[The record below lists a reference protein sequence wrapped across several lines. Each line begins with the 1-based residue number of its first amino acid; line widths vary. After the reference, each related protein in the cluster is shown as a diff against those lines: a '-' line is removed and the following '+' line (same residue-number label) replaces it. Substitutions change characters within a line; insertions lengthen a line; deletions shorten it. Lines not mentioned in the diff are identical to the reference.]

1 MKIRE
6 LAKSDYNQVI
16 ELWTKSLSN
25 KFDNEIN
32 TDHVSDPSS
41 ITLVSVDN
49 NTITGVAS
57 LYIIKKL
64 TRTLGLIEDVAVN
77 ENYRGK
83 GIGKKLVEKLIG
95 IATDKKCDKTVL
107 NSSEQNSEFYKK
119 PFDAL
124 LHPKKFQFLVFFILL
139 ITFLFRNY
147 YFWNPFCC
155 YGL

>member
-32 TDHVSDPSS
+32 TSHLSDPSS

-95 IATDKKCDKTVL
+95 LAADKKCDKTVL

-119 PFDAL
+119 IGFEINEI
-124 LHPKKFQFLVFFILL
+124 QMI
-139 ITFLFRNY
+139 IRN
-147 YFWNPFCC
+147 
-155 YGL
+155 

>member
-32 TDHVSDPSS
+32 TNHISDPSS

-119 PFDAL
+119 IGFEINEI
-124 LHPKKFQFLVFFILL
+124 QMI
-139 ITFLFRNY
+139 IRN
-147 YFWNPFCC
+147 
-155 YGL
+155 

>member
-95 IATDKKCDKTVL
+95 IATEKKCDKTVL
-107 NSSEQNSEFYKK
+107 NSSKQNSEFYKK
-119 PFDAL
+119 IGFEINEI
-124 LHPKKFQFLVFFILL
+124 QMI
-139 ITFLFRNY
+139 IRN
-147 YFWNPFCC
+147 
-155 YGL
+155 

>member
-119 PFDAL
+119 IGFEINEI
-124 LHPKKFQFLVFFILL
+124 QMI
-139 ITFLFRNY
+139 IRN
-147 YFWNPFCC
+147 
-155 YGL
+155 

>member
-32 TDHVSDPSS
+32 TDHISDPSS

-95 IATDKKCDKTVL
+95 IAADKKCDKTVL

-119 PFDAL
+119 IGFEINEI
-124 LHPKKFQFLVFFILL
+124 QMI
-139 ITFLFRNY
+139 IRN
-147 YFWNPFCC
+147 
-155 YGL
+155 

>member
-6 LAKSDYNQVI
+6 LAESDYNQVI

-32 TDHVSDPSS
+32 TSHLSDPGS

-95 IATDKKCDKTVL
+95 IAVDKKCDKTVL
-107 NSSEQNSEFYKK
+107 NSSEKNSKFYKK
-119 PFDAL
+119 IGFEINEI
-124 LHPKKFQFLVFFILL
+124 QMI
-139 ITFLFRNY
+139 IRN
-147 YFWNPFCC
+147 
-155 YGL
+155 

>member
-83 GIGKKLVEKLIG
+83 GIGKKLVEKLIRL
-95 IATDKKCDKTVL
+95 AADKKCDKTVL

-119 PFDAL
+119 IGFEINEI
-124 LHPKKFQFLVFFILL
+124 QMI
-139 ITFLFRNY
+139 IRN
-147 YFWNPFCC
+147 
-155 YGL
+155 

>member
-6 LAKSDYNQVI
+6 LAESDYNQVI

-95 IATDKKCDKTVL
+95 LAADKKCDKTVL

-119 PFDAL
+119 IGFEINEI
-124 LHPKKFQFLVFFILL
+124 QMI
-139 ITFLFRNY
+139 IRN
-147 YFWNPFCC
+147 
-155 YGL
+155 

>member
-6 LAKSDYNQVI
+6 LAESDYNQVI

-32 TDHVSDPSS
+32 TSHLSDPGS

-83 GIGKKLVEKLIG
+83 GIGKKLVEKLIRL
-95 IATDKKCDKTVL
+95 AADKKCDKTVL

-119 PFDAL
+119 IGFEINEI
-124 LHPKKFQFLVFFILL
+124 QMI
-139 ITFLFRNY
+139 IRN
-147 YFWNPFCC
+147 
-155 YGL
+155 

>member
-32 TDHVSDPSS
+32 TDHISDPSS

-95 IATDKKCDKTVL
+95 IAADKKCDKTVL
-107 NSSEQNSEFYKK
+107 NSSKQNSEFYKK
-119 PFDAL
+119 IGFEINEI
-124 LHPKKFQFLVFFILL
+124 QMI
-139 ITFLFRNY
+139 IRN
-147 YFWNPFCC
+147 
-155 YGL
+155 

>member
-95 IATDKKCDKTVL
+95 IATEKKCDKTVL

-119 PFDAL
+119 FG
-124 LHPKKFQFLVFFILL
+124 FEINEIQMI
-139 ITFLFRNY
+139 IRN
-147 YFWNPFCC
+147 
-155 YGL
+155 

>member
-6 LAKSDYNQVI
+6 LAESDYNQVI
-16 ELWTKSLSN
+16 KLWTKSLSN

-32 TDHVSDPSS
+32 TSHLSDPGS

-95 IATDKKCDKTVL
+95 LAADKKCDKTVL

-119 PFDAL
+119 IGFEINEI
-124 LHPKKFQFLVFFILL
+124 QMI
-139 ITFLFRNY
+139 IRN
-147 YFWNPFCC
+147 
-155 YGL
+155 

>member
-6 LAKSDYNQVI
+6 LSESDYNQVI

-32 TDHVSDPSS
+32 TSHLSDPGS

-95 IATDKKCDKTVL
+95 LAADKKCDKTVL

-119 PFDAL
+119 IGFEINEI
-124 LHPKKFQFLVFFILL
+124 QMI
-139 ITFLFRNY
+139 IRN
-147 YFWNPFCC
+147 
-155 YGL
+155 

>member
-6 LAKSDYNQVI
+6 LAKSDYDQVI

-32 TDHVSDPSS
+32 TSHLSDPDS

-95 IATDKKCDKTVL
+95 LAADKKCDKTVL

-119 PFDAL
+119 IGFEINEI
-124 LHPKKFQFLVFFILL
+124 QMI
-139 ITFLFRNY
+139 IRN
-147 YFWNPFCC
+147 
-155 YGL
+155 

>member
-6 LAKSDYNQVI
+6 LAESDYNQVI

-32 TDHVSDPSS
+32 TSHLSDPGS

-77 ENYRGK
+77 KNYRGK

-95 IATDKKCDKTVL
+95 LAADKKCDKTVL
-107 NSSEQNSEFYKK
+107 NSSKQNSEFYKK
-119 PFDAL
+119 IGFEINEI
-124 LHPKKFQFLVFFILL
+124 QMI
-139 ITFLFRNY
+139 IRN
-147 YFWNPFCC
+147 
-155 YGL
+155 

>member
-95 IATDKKCDKTVL
+95 IAADKKCDKTVL

-119 PFDAL
+119 IGFEINEI
-124 LHPKKFQFLVFFILL
+124 QMI
-139 ITFLFRNY
+139 IRN
-147 YFWNPFCC
+147 
-155 YGL
+155 

>member
-6 LAKSDYNQVI
+6 LAESDYNQVI

-32 TDHVSDPSS
+32 TSHLSDPGS

-95 IATDKKCDKTVL
+95 LAADKKCDKTVL

-119 PFDAL
+119 FG
-124 LHPKKFQFLVFFILL
+124 FEINEIQMI
-139 ITFLFRNY
+139 IRN
-147 YFWNPFCC
+147 
-155 YGL
+155 